1 MTQEDWSGTGEA
13 ETSNAD
19 SPSETSIGTE
29 VADDTWGDSAIGEA
43 SIDEGAEAAR
53 AVAVPATTR
62 SSATGGRGC
71 SRRSSGSIATATATA
86 TGTSST

>member
-19 SPSETSIGTE
+19 SPSETSIGT

-43 SIDEGAEAAR
+43 SIDER
-53 AVAVPATTR
+53 
-62 SSATGGRGC
+62 C
-71 SRRSSGSIATATATA
+71 
-86 TGTSST
+86 